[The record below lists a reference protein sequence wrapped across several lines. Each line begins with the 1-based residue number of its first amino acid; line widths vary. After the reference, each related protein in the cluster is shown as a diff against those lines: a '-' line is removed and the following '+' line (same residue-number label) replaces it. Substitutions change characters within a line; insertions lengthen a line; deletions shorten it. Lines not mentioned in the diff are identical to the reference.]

1 LKPAAAG
8 YASQTV
14 LIAAIIAFCIIVFL
28 VALVAPRASRHL
40 ERGGD
45 IPLSGGQRAASH
57 APGPL
62 GRLLQK
68 PFSKSRRAVHK
79 SGSAGRESRFKIKS
93 KV

>member
-1 LKPAAAG
+1 M
-8 YASQTV
+8 
-14 LIAAIIAFCIIVFL
+14 LIAGIIGFCAILFL
-28 VALVAPRASRHL
+28 VALIAPRLSRRL

-45 IPLSGGQRAASH
+45 RPLSGGQRAASH
-57 APGPL
+57 APGTL

-93 KV
+93 KI